1 MSRESYSSRVSLNQ
15 SVIMDKTSQIMR
27 IVHRESIL
35 IGKLKDSQKTSDEI
49 DKKLNKVIMQT

>member
-1 MSRESYSSRVSLNQ
+1 
-15 SVIMDKTSQIMR
+15 MDKTSQIMR

-49 DKKLNKVIMQT
+49 DKKLNKVIIQT

>member
-1 MSRESYSSRVSLNQ
+1 
-15 SVIMDKTSQIMR
+15 MR